1 MSGNW
6 ILAPELRTKSFGI
19 RIKGT
24 ECDGGWRYTEHE
36 GRTAAFRGPAD
47 TEGNVKVHL
56 QLRVA
61 RTIEIPARFLV
72 PIKPVKEVDVK
83 KAVLIFG
90 EDVGSEVEVTNTE
103 DDDWTVWNLSTSSFI
118 VCSSNHLA
126 ALVPGMEI
134 GATLITKPPG
144 EAGRPA
150 RGYTLRNEVP
160 WDDHTYTQVQV
171 CSIFIILAVPPLSF
185 QFADLLARF
194 G

>member
-1 MSGNW
+1 
-6 ILAPELRTKSFGI
+6 
-19 RIKGT
+19 
-24 ECDGGWRYTEHE
+24 
-36 GRTAAFRGPAD
+36 
-47 TEGNVKVHL
+47 VKVHL

-72 PIKPVKEVDVK
+72 LIKPVKEVDVK

-144 EAGRPA
+144 EAGRPG
-150 RGYTLRNEVP
+150 GYTLRNEVP